1 MTLGANVKEQG
12 ICFLICLAVGLAV
25 GIFALLYLRKARPLE
40 RALTDFFATVCI
52 AAAFIVCVEFVL
64 GGKPELYALTAYLLG
79 VAVLP
84 TSVKIYRKHKGK
96 FGKK

>member
-25 GIFALLYLRKARPLE
+25 GIFALLYLR
-40 RALTDFFATVCI
+40 
-52 AAAFIVCVEFVL
+52 
-64 GGKPELYALTAYLLG
+64 